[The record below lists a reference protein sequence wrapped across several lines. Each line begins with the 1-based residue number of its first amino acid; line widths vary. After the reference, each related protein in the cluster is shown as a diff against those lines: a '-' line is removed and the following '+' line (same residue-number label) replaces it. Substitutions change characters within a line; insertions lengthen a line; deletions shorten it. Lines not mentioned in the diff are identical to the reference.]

1 MSNITRNYKV
11 GMLAMFVAASLI
23 GSVVALGDNIVFAT
37 KKHKITEAQQIIEQ
51 KLMDYKKY
59 SSNEP
64 DQPPL
69 LEPILAWV
77 RR

>member
-1 MSNITRNYKV
+1 MGNITRNHKV

-23 GSVVALGDNIVFAT
+23 DSVVALGDNIVFAT
-37 KKHKITEAQQIIEQ
+37 KKHKITEAEQIIEQ
-51 KLMDYKKY
+51 KLREYKKY

-64 DQPPL
+64 NQPPL
-69 LEPILAWV
+69 LEAILAWV